1 MNLRATLAALML
13 TLPAGAEIAV
23 FTDGRAL
30 RIASF
35 EVAGERVMLGLPSE
49 GRIEVPLERIE
60 RIVDDE
66 IVPEP
71 EVAVAELPGLFP
83 KRSWRFDAS
92 ARAAG
97 PDNYLALV
105 FEAAGTHDVDP
116 SLVAAVIRAESNF
129 DPVAVSRKGAQ
140 GLMQLMPATAKRFG
154 VSNAFDPSQNI
165 HGGTRY
171 LRLLLDRY
179 DGDPELALAAYNAGE
194 GNVEKYDGVPPFRET
209 VEYIRRIAR
218 FLSPDTSGATGATSA
233 R

>member
-1 MNLRATLAALML
+1 M
-13 TLPAGAEIAV
+13 

-66 IVPEP
+66 ILPEP
-71 EVAVAELPGLFP
+71 EAAVAELPGLFP

-116 SLVAAVIRAESNF
+116 SLVAAVI
-129 DPVAVSRKGAQ
+129 
-140 GLMQLMPATAKRFG
+140 
-154 VSNAFDPSQNI
+154 
-165 HGGTRY
+165 
-171 LRLLLDRY
+171 LR
-179 DGDPELALAAYNAGE
+179 
-194 GNVEKYDGVPPFRET
+194 
-209 VEYIRRIAR
+209 
-218 FLSPDTSGATGATSA
+218 
-233 R
+233 